1 MANRKP
7 KIRYDFN
14 YLNKFCIENKVILEK
29 DYSHEK
35 INRNT
40 IICGKCINISCK
52 NLFNICF
59 RDFVRFLNF
68 GCVECRK
75 KITSERRKQKCIE
88 MYGVEH
94 FMKVKEIKNKA
105 DNTFNLNYGNNYKD
119 ITEKRKKTC
128 LEKYGVEH
136 TSKNKIIQEK
146 IKNTIKEKYGVNHI
160 LQNEYFKNKARQ
172 TLISNYGVDTPMKSE
187 EIKNKVKETLIS
199 NYGVDTPMKSEE
211 IKNKVKETLISNYGV
226 DTPLK
231 SKIVKQK
238 SKETCLKKYGV
249 NYVLQSEEI
258 KDKSKKTCL
267 EKYGVEHP
275 LQNSEIAENSSKNA
289 YSKKVYTFPSGRQ
302 EFIQGYENFALDE
315 LLQKNK
321 IEENNIIT
329 SRKLVPKVW
338 YNDITGKKHRHYV
351 DIFIPSQNKC
361 IEVKSTWTSKKKKDC
376 LLLKQQAAK
385 DLGYEYEIW
394 IYDAKANKVETI
406 L

>member
-199 NYGVDTPMKSEE
+199 NYGVDTP
-211 IKNKVKETLISNYGV
+211 
-226 DTPLK
+226 LK
-231 SKIVKQK
+231 SKIIKQK